1 VDYPIIALG
10 IITKNKNKIK
20 ITLGNITN
28 NNLKWLK
35 IV

>member
-1 VDYPIIALG
+1 MVDYPIIALG
-10 IITKNKNKIK
+10 IKIRK
-20 ITLGNITN
+20 KKTLGKIAN